1 MSHCVVPKQYP
12 YLPEDGSLV
21 WTCHP
26 VPPPWN
32 FQFRFTLHLKK
43 NGCSE
48 PKDHPCGGYRCF
60 LKLQNR
66 EKNTQYFQS
75 PPFFLF
81 ISPCHSFDTWNI
93 IFPEE
98 TLNKG
103 KGNPLSIDDSARIV
117 CSQTPVPHQMPRG
130 PDCFSD
136 RQLKN
141 WFDLQFL
148 SQPLIFIW

>member
-1 MSHCVVPKQYP
+1 MSHCVVPKRYP
-12 YLPEDGSLV
+12 YLPKDGSLV

-32 FQFRFTLHLKK
+32 FQFSFTLHFKK
-43 NGCSE
+43 MAV
-48 PKDHPCGGYRCF
+48 
-60 LKLQNR
+60 
-66 EKNTQYFQS
+66 QS
-75 PPFFLF
+75 PKITLVVGIDVFWNCKIEKYSEIFRAPFFYLF
-81 ISPCHSFDTWNI
+81 PLATALTREMSYSPKRRLI
-93 IFPEE
+93 RERV
-98 TLNKG
+98 TL
-103 KGNPLSIDDSARIV
+103 LALMTVHARIV

-148 SQPLIFIW
+148 SQPLIFVW

>member
-1 MSHCVVPKQYP
+1 MAVQSPKITLVVGI
-12 YLPEDGSLV
+12 DV
-21 WTCHP
+21 F
-26 VPPPWN
+26 WN
-32 FQFRFTLHLKK
+32 CKIEKK
-43 NGCSE
+43 ILRN
-48 PKDHPCGGYRCF
+48 
-60 LKLQNR
+60 
-66 EKNTQYFQS
+66 FQS

-148 SQPLIFIW
+148 SQPLINSSCSAAVDRVRNSSEKISSSTVEIGRSPELSWLRA